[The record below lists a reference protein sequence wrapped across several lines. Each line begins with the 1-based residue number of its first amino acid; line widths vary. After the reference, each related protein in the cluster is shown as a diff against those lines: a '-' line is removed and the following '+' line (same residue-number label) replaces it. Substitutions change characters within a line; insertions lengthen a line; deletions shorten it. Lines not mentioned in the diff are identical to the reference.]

1 MVVSFVAK
9 IDLQKG
15 GTQSL
20 IMETPKE
27 PLQNLANYL
36 GGEEKKVV
44 DWLLHNPS
52 FKNLVFKKFFSGEK
66 SVQYHTSIQEPLTQN
81 GKRPGDIDVLLFS
94 SIKNAIAIE
103 CKIVKVTSQENASAK
118 INKVEKL
125 KKASKQ
131 ANAYL
136 KFGFS
141 QVYFLVII
149 LDDGRNYNKQN
160 FIFNHT
166 SSVELIDIYKGDW
179 KTKLNEDIGIMYCT
193 IEQTRNLNIDLNNN
207 ISLQIERPA
216 KIKVQNERL
225 NLLLAEFDI
234 SN

>member
-1 MVVSFVAK
+1 MDKKIKLEKHTDESSSFEHEISDKEMVVSFVAK

-66 SVQYHTSIQEPLTQN
+66 SVQYH
-81 GKRPGDIDVLLFS
+81 
-94 SIKNAIAIE
+94 
-103 CKIVKVTSQENASAK
+103 ASAK